1 LRILAASDIH
11 GNHET
16 YQWLS
21 ERVCDSNVEAVVLAG
36 DLLGVSDG
44 FASVEE
50 AQQVDAMWIRAL
62 LANLPAALPVFYVM
76 GNDDWTDLDPPP
88 GLVQSL
94 HLTRR
99 EFGGFNFV
107 GYQYTLPFMGGV
119 FERPEKQIGRDL
131 LTLEPLVDDRTVL
144 VTHGPAAGI
153 LDSTRL
159 GPAGST
165 SLRDLLLRHKIRA
178 HIHGHIHGSFGRI
191 DHRFNV
197 AAGRQRREMIIDLAT
212 MQHEVLV

>member
-16 YQWLS
+16 YRWLAAC
-21 ERVCDSNVEAVVLAG
+21 VPDSNVEAVVLAG
-36 DLLGVSDG
+36 DLLGIPDG

-50 AQQVDAMWIRAL
+50 AQRADARWICAL
-62 LANLPAALPVFYVM
+62 LAGLPASLPVFYVM
-76 GNDDWTDLDPPP
+76 GNDDWTNLDPPP
-88 GLVQSL
+88 GHIQSL
-94 HLTRR
+94 HMTRR
-99 EFGGFNFV
+99 GFGDFNFV

-119 FERPEKQIGRDL
+119 FEKPETEIREDL
-131 LTLEPLVDDRTVL
+131 LALGPLVDDRTVL
-144 VTHGPAAGI
+144 VTHGPSAGI

-165 SLRDLLLRHKIRA
+165 ALGDFVLRHRVRA

-191 DHRFNV
+191 DNRFNV
-197 AAGRQRREMIIDLAT
+197 AAGRERRAMIIDLAA
-212 MQHEVLV
+212 MKHDVLI

>member
-1 LRILAASDIH
+1 MRILAASDIH
-11 GNHET
+11 GSHET

-21 ERVCDSNVEAVVLAG
+21 ERVSDSNVEAMVLAG
-36 DLLGVSDG
+36 DLLGIPDG
-44 FASVEE
+44 FASAED
-50 AQQVDAMWIRAL
+50 AQRADAMWICAL
-62 LANLPAALPVFYVM
+62 LAGLPAALPVLYVM

-88 GLVQSL
+88 GRVHSL
-94 HLTRR
+94 HMTRR
-99 EFGGFNFV
+99 DLGGFNFV
-107 GYQYTLPFMGGV
+107 AYQCTLPFMGGV
-119 FERPEKQIGRDL
+119 SERSEKEIGQDL
-131 LTLEPLVDDRTVL
+131 LALERLLDDRTVL

-165 SLRDLLLRHKIRA
+165 SLRDLLLRRQVRA

-197 AAGRQRREMIIDLAT
+197 AAGRQRRAMIIDLAT
-212 MQHEVLV
+212 MQHEVLD